1 MPLVRVLGRPLVAVD
16 GHEPCGRFA
25 LPLAVILLVLPL
37 LAYVS
42 PPDPLWISG
51 LYDGADFNEVIDAV
65 VSATEPVGLRLPML
79 VKPAV
84 IGAGILPLDDP
95 ASAPAGLSPALL
107 IRAPPLS

>member
-1 MPLVRVLGRPLVAVD
+1 MPLVRVLGQPLVAVD
-16 GHEPCGRFA
+16 GHDPCGRFA
-25 LPLAVILLVLPL
+25 LPLAGILLVLPL
-37 LAYVS
+37 LAHMS

-51 LYDGADFNEVIDAV
+51 LYDEADFDEVIVTV
-65 VSATEPVGLRLPML
+65 VSATGQVGLRLPML

-84 IGAGILPLDDP
+84 IVAGILPLDDP